1 MKQLTTNSPAYITL
15 DGSSD
20 SSSPTVASMAPIAC
34 ATEENIPA
42 RMKTQIISRT
52 LLSPAPRA
60 KVSKRLSRECPSG
73 NTIA

>member
-1 MKQLTTNSPAYITL
+1 MTL
-15 DGSSD
+15 DGNSE

-42 RMKTQIISRT
+42 RIKTQIISST

-60 KVSKRLSRECPSG
+60 NVSSRLSSDSPSG
-73 NTIA
+73 STIA